1 MSLATLFPEASAS
14 VVAAVPLP
22 PTAALVAAPLPS
34 SSPLSESGN
43 SPRLWRELDLRPS
56 PSSSSSSSSSHS
68 CPLDAALAA
77 TLASAP
83 EPGAESLAEAAG
95 AERRGGAAGALQS
108 TLGRGGGRA
117 PGVAASLA
125 RGGSPGAP
133 AAPEGAS
140 SGLWLAEWEAG
151 RHARV
156 APPPGLKRLVFSHSS
171 SPEGGRGG
179 ESAEAAAAAKP
190 LLPLL
195 RPSDFFGGGD
205 ESDSDEENY
214 GDGAREAPSTSDE
227 DEEETAGAAAAAG
240 GGGSNED
247 EEGADSLLAS
257 TASAAAAAAA
267 AAPRVSARRRRGRD
281 GTPAPPT
288 AAATTTTATTTTSTT
303 TAGAAASASSGGWA
317 HRGDPRHLAAAFE
330 ALRPRLAL
338 RFPFEL
344 DRFQKESIALMEA
357 GESVFVAAHTSAGKT
372 AVAEYAVALAAAAR
386 GTEEAFL
393 TLSIFFFFF
402 LGKFFRSRSSLNSP
416 SLSLSLFSETPP
428 KQKKTHSSSQPGK
441 ALYCSPIKT
450 ISNQK
455 FRDFSARFDTGLL
468 TGDASVNPDAQCLV
482 LTTEVLRSM
491 LYRGADMIRDVEWV
505 IFDEVH
511 YVNDAERGV
520 VWEEAIMLLPRRAK
534 LVMLSAVRVHFLD
547 LFFSALFFFFLHY
560 FPTFRAHILFPFL
573 FPLFFLFPRTFSTD
587 RAQRRRVRGV
597 VRQDP
602 RALLLDHWHDQEA
615 RAPGARALVP
625 LWPLSLLF
633 FELSFFFLLFFR
645 AFEPC
650 TVGSSSSSSSTW
662 NGSVGGCGGQGTG
675 LRRLL
680 RGAGVELQGLRRREG
695 GVEALQRRGR
705 GLDGEGWRAA
715 QRTRRPRGRRGGAAA
730 AAAGAEAG
738 AEELQPELLRR
749 PRRPRP
755 AAAAAA
761 APKRRRR
768 RLPRPRDRQ
777 LQRRLRHIQQQQP
790 AHRCGAVARPDRLAP
805 RARPRPGRVLLL
817 LQKEDRRA
825 RGLAALFRFKLRRRA
840 RRGLRLRLP
849 RPPQAAAR
857 GQGPP
862 AVQKRRRWAAARRRR
877 PPRRPAADFERGRR
891 DALLSGVGQ
900 GAAVLGDVRDGGQR
914 SCEGGGVRAAEEAR
928 RRRVP
933 K

>member
-1 MSLATLFPEASAS
+1 MEGIAVAVHRSTFHLTPPTSSTKKKKKLFSQLQDRPALAADRLLSHLAFHPAAERSHIFSLSLATLFPEASAS

-156 APPPGLKRLVFSHSS
+156 APPPGLKRLVFSPS

-179 ESAEAAAAAKP
+179 ESAAAAAAAKP

-257 TASAAAAAAA
+257 TASAAAAAA
-267 AAPRVSARRRRGRD
+267 PRVSARRRRGRD

-288 AAATTTTATTTTSTT
+288 AAATTTAATTTTSTT
-303 TAGAAASASSGGWA
+303 TAAAAASASSGGWA

-402 LGKFFRSRSSLNSP
+402 QGKFFRSRSSLNSP
-416 SLSLSLFSETPP
+416 SL
-428 KQKKTHSSSQPGK
+428 
-441 ALYCSPIKT
+441 
-450 ISNQK
+450 
-455 FRDFSARFDTGLL
+455 
-468 TGDASVNPDAQCLV
+468 
-482 LTTEVLRSM
+482 
-491 LYRGADMIRDVEWV
+491 
-505 IFDEVH
+505 
-511 YVNDAERGV
+511 
-520 VWEEAIMLLPRRAK
+520 
-534 LVMLSAVRVHFLD
+534 
-547 LFFSALFFFFLHY
+547 
-560 FPTFRAHILFPFL
+560 
-573 FPLFFLFPRTFSTD
+573 
-587 RAQRRRVRGV
+587 
-597 VRQDP
+597 
-602 RALLLDHWHDQEA
+602 
-615 RAPGARALVP
+615 
-625 LWPLSLLF
+625 PLSL
-633 FELSFFFLLFFR
+633 SR
-645 AFEPC
+645 K
-650 TVGSSSSSSSTW
+650 
-662 NGSVGGCGGQGTG
+662 
-675 LRRLL
+675 LL
-680 RGAGVELQGLRRREG
+680 RNKKNALFLPTRQGPL
-695 GVEALQRRGR
+695 LLPDQ
-705 GLDGEGWRAA
+705 DH
-715 QRTRRPRGRRGGAAA
+715 
-730 AAAGAEAG
+730 
-738 AEELQPELLRR
+738 LQPKV
-749 PRRPRP
+749 PR
-755 AAAAAA
+755 
-761 APKRRRR
+761 
-768 RLPRPRDRQ
+768 L
-777 LQRRLRHIQQQQP
+777 
-790 AHRCGAVARPDRLAP
+790 
-805 RARPRPGRVLLL
+805 
-817 LQKEDRRA
+817 
-825 RGLAALFRFKLRRRA
+825 
-840 RRGLRLRLP
+840 
-849 RPPQAAAR
+849 
-857 GQGPP
+857 
-862 AVQKRRRWAAARRRR
+862 
-877 PPRRPAADFERGRR
+877 
-891 DALLSGVGQ
+891 
-900 GAAVLGDVRDGGQR
+900 
-914 SCEGGGVRAAEEAR
+914 
-928 RRRVP
+928 
-933 K
+933 

>member
-156 APPPGLKRLVFSHSS
+156 APPPGLKRLVFSPSS

-179 ESAEAAAAAKP
+179 ESAAAAAAAKP

-416 SLSLSLFSETPP
+416 SLSLSLSLGNSSET
-428 KQKKTHSSSQPGK
+428 KKTHSSSQPGK

-547 LFFSALFFFFLHY
+547 LYFFFCSFFLLHY

-650 TVGSSSSSSSTW
+650 TVGSSSSSSTW

-705 GLDGEGWRAA
+705 GVGQGRAGEQRKGREGREADGAG
-715 QRTRRPRGRRGGAAA
+715 RRRRRRGRRQGRRSCSRSCFG
-730 AAAGAEAG
+730 
-738 AEELQPELLRR
+738 R

-761 APKRRRR
+761 APRRRRR

-777 LQRRLRHIQQQQP
+777 LQRRLRHIQQQRP

-805 RARPRPGRVLLL
+805 RA
-817 LQKEDRRA
+817 
-825 RGLAALFRFKLRRRA
+825 
-840 RRGLRLRLP
+840 
-849 RPPQAAAR
+849 
-857 GQGPP
+857 
-862 AVQKRRRWAAARRRR
+862 
-877 PPRRPAADFERGRR
+877 
-891 DALLSGVGQ
+891 
-900 GAAVLGDVRDGGQR
+900 
-914 SCEGGGVRAAEEAR
+914 
-928 RRRVP
+928 
-933 K
+933 